1 MNKILITG
9 ASGSLGKSLIKF
21 ILKRTKAENLA
32 LLVRNAEKLEDL
44 ELDGVDVRIGDYD
57 NYESLTKAFKG
68 IDRLYFI
75 SGSDIANRSKQHEN
89 VVNAAK
95 EAGVKHVVYTS
106 FQRKNETNSS
116 PMAFVIKDHL
126 DTENWLKSSG
136 MKYTILKHSLYLE
149 MLPMFLGEK
158 VLETGLIYLPAGKGK
173 VVFTLREDMAEL
185 AAHILT
191 SEGHENKEYDI
202 TADQAYSYDDIAT
215 IISNISGKA
224 IRYVSPSV
232 EEFTRTLTEANVPEE
247 YIGMFAGFSL
257 AIGEGEL
264 DETNSFVEQILGK
277 KATSVEE
284 YLRKVYS

>member
-1 MNKILITG
+1 
-9 ASGSLGKSLIKF
+9 
-21 ILKRTKAENLA
+21 
-32 LLVRNAEKLEDL
+32 
-44 ELDGVDVRIGDYD
+44 
-57 NYESLTKAFKG
+57 
-68 IDRLYFI
+68 
-75 SGSDIANRSKQHEN
+75 
-89 VVNAAK
+89 
-95 EAGVKHVVYTS
+95 
-106 FQRKNETNSS
+106 
-116 PMAFVIKDHL
+116 
-126 DTENWLKSSG
+126 